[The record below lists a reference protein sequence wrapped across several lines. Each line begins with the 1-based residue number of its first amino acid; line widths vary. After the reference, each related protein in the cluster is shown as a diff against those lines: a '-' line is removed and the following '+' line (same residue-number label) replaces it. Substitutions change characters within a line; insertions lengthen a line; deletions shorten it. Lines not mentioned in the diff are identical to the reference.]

1 MSEKTVY
8 LVFSNAVEGKDK
20 EFNEWYETIH
30 VPEVLATPG
39 LISAQR
45 FSFAENEMSRAL
57 GTEPTHRYLAVYE
70 MEGDPDIVMGK
81 IRDAVEAGEMVMS
94 DLLALDTVAMS
105 FWKPMGPRI
114 EA

>member
-1 MSEKTVY
+1 MSDKTVY
-8 LVFSNAVEGKDK
+8 MVFSNAADGKDK
-20 EFNEWYETIH
+20 EFNEWYDSVH
-30 VPEVLATPG
+30 VPDILATPG
-39 LISAQR
+39 LLSAQR
-45 FSFAENEMSRAL
+45 FSFTETEMSRAL
-57 GTEPTHRYLAVYE
+57 GTEPRHQYLAVYE
-70 MEGDPDIVMGK
+70 MEGDPDVVMGK